1 MGCDCPDVLSE
12 FNLGYII
19 TNIFYYTKDS
29 LYYSY
34 VIQLILVSY
43 GYLRFGKG
51 KYWKTLLVASCTGLA
66 GAVLE
71 KICVVWTDHPKNA
84 DDEFIYILLL
94 LNEPCWI
101 ITEFAIPYLNMI
113 KLNAV
118 LAKNRQLTLKIF
130 TLITF
135 ILFSIFR
142 FRIGYLRFSSHT
154 VFNEEIFHAHG
165 FSFGTMA
172 TTEFVFSIF
181 IIKKMTKDVK
191 MAKERGVDG
200 NIYDKSRKSSLT
212 ILLLIDICGIILAIL
227 SMFSNDTLE
236 KILKP
241 FHCIKSNS
249 ILILAF
255 DSIVLKL
262 DAKNNGFSTTNTR
275 DNSNQKYTETS
286 NFFQTI
292 DNGYYN
298 SYINELPNK
307 NEVHK
312 NDQKLNTEKLG
323 NINEQK
329 LNNIS
334 NLAYLPN
341 NGSNSSLNS
350 IPMTTFSAN
359 TNKEI
364 GIIYTSNKNTSEN
377 FSKYAR

>member
-34 VIQLILVSY
+34 VIQIILVGY

-51 KYWKTLLVASCTGLA
+51 KYWKTLLVASCAGLT

-113 KLNAV
+113 KLNAF
-118 LAKNRQLTLKIF
+118 LAKNKQRILKIF

-154 VFNEEIFHAHG
+154 VFNEEIYHAHG
-165 FSFGTMA
+165 FSFSTMA
-172 TTEFVFSIF
+172 ITEFVFSAL

-191 MAKERGVDG
+191 MAKEIGIDKK
-200 NIYDKSRKSSLT
+200 IYDKSRKSSLT

-227 SMFSNDTLE
+227 SMFSNNTLE

-262 DAKNNGFSTTNTR
+262 DAKNNGFSTTNTSE
-275 DNSNQKYTETS
+275 NSYQKYNS
-286 NFFQTI
+286 SQTNN
-292 DNGYYN
+292 NGYYN
-298 SYINELPNK
+298 NYK
-307 NEVHK
+307 NEVSS
-312 NDQKLNTEKLG
+312 NTEKLG
-323 NINEQK
+323 NLNEQK
-329 LNNIS
+329 LNNI
-334 NLAYLPN
+334 PN
-341 NGSNSSLNS
+341 HMYSPNTRYSNSSINS
-350 IPMTTFSAN
+350 IPMKTFSLN
-359 TNKEI
+359 TKEN
-364 GIIYTSNKNTSEN
+364 GISTSKED
-377 FSKYAR
+377 FSKNAR